1 MPDHFFWQNGMKTLW
16 FMLYLIPPKKTDNMA
31 TLSGTPL
38 PPLRYGMMP
47 QDSKAGTAAFGS

>member
-1 MPDHFFWQNGMKTLW
+1 M
-16 FMLYLIPPKKTDNMA
+16 TDNMA

-47 QDSKAGTAAFGS
+47 QDSKADTAAFGS